1 MKFAEEAGILQL
13 LAKLF
18 KPIVI
23 KIFPELPKEHPAIVY
38 ILSNITANIFGLGN
52 AATPMGLKAMQQM
65 KELSSESE
73 YATRSMI
80 TFLAMNTS
88 GFTRVTTTVIVIRMQ
103 YDSLAPTELVGTTII
118 ARMISTMSALIIVRF
133 YYYKSVWRR

>member
-1 MKFAEEAGILQL
+1 TRSKRDWSSDVCSSDLG
-13 LAKLF
+13 
-18 KPIVI
+18 
-23 KIFPELPKEHPAIVY
+23 Y

-88 GFTRVTTTVIVIRMQ
+88 GLTLVPTTVIAIRMQ
-103 YDSLAPTELVGTTII
+103 YDSLAPTEIVGTTII
-118 ARMISTMSALIIVRF
+118 ATMISTMSALIIYLF